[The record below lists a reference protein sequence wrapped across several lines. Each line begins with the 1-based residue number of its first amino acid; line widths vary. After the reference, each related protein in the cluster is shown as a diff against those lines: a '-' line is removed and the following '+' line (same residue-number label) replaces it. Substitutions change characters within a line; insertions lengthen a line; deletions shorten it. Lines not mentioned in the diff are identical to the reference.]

1 MRNNSDKYMRMQ
13 LANQGS
19 SMSYVVEP
27 VPLEL
32 IPEELRVSLLVGQ
45 R

>member
-1 MRNNSDKYMRMQ
+1 
-13 LANQGS
+13 
-19 SMSYVVEP
+19 MSYVVEP

-32 IPEELRVSLLVGQ
+32 IPEELRVPLLVGQ